1 LPVRHPVGSLLAALL
16 LALAIVSPARAQQAE
31 AAWLQIEAVRTLSE
45 AQARAQAYGRSFD
58 NVAGFRL
65 PSGWY
70 AIALGP
76 YAESLARADLVA
88 LRRAGLIPSDS
99 YVADASEYGQRFWPV
114 GAGARAAPGTAPS
127 ETRPSQ
133 EAAAPAEPAPPDY
146 VPDETPAEARRNE
159 LLMSGAERRE
169 VQEALQW
176 FGHYAAA
183 IDGAFGRGTRRAMS
197 EWQAAQGY
205 PVTGVLTT
213 RQRRQ
218 LVEAYA
224 APFEALGLAPVS
236 NAEAGIEMVM
246 PKNAVSYARTE
257 APFVHYDAVDGS
269 GLRVLLISQSGDEAT
284 LFGLYDIM
292 QSLEIVPPD
301 GPRERGARAFTL
313 RGVSP
318 DLSSHTEARL
328 EDGAIKGFTL
338 VWREGDPRVMER
350 VVGEMR
356 DSFRRLPGVL
366 PDAARAGE
374 TAEQRID
381 LLAGLQ
387 LRRPE
392 RTRTGFYVGRDG
404 AVLTTSAAVDGCA
417 RVTIG
422 PETAA
427 RVEARDAM
435 TGLALLRPET
445 VLAPRQVAAFGAG
458 TPRLR
463 SEVAVA
469 GYSYGDALSLPLV
482 TYGTLVDTRGLDGED
497 SVVRLSLDARPG
509 DAGGPVMDA
518 AGRVVGAL
526 QAQEDDGAR
535 RLPEDVAFAVDVP
548 TIVEFLSGAGLLPS
562 AAEAAEPRSPE
573 DLVDLA
579 ADMAVQVNC
588 WD

>member
-1 LPVRHPVGSLLAALL
+1 
-16 LALAIVSPARAQQAE
+16 
-31 AAWLQIEAVRTLSE
+31 
-45 AQARAQAYGRSFD
+45 
-58 NVAGFRL
+58 
-65 PSGWY
+65 
-70 AIALGP
+70 
-76 YAESLARADLVA
+76 
-88 LRRAGLIPSDS
+88 
-99 YVADASEYGQRFWPV
+99 
-114 GAGARAAPGTAPS
+114 
-127 ETRPSQ
+127 
-133 EAAAPAEPAPPDY
+133 
-146 VPDETPAEARRNE
+146 
-159 LLMSGAERRE
+159 
-169 VQEALQW
+169 
-176 FGHYAAA
+176 
-183 IDGAFGRGTRRAMS
+183 
-197 EWQAAQGY
+197 
-205 PVTGVLTT
+205 
-213 RQRRQ
+213 
-218 LVEAYA
+218 
-224 APFEALGLAPVS
+224 
-236 NAEAGIEMVM
+236 
-246 PKNAVSYARTE
+246 
-257 APFVHYDAVDGS
+257 
-269 GLRVLLISQSGDEAT
+269 
-284 LFGLYDIM
+284 
-292 QSLEIVPPD
+292 
-301 GPRERGARAFTL
+301 
-313 RGVSP
+313 
-318 DLSSHTEARL
+318 
-328 EDGAIKGFTL
+328 
-338 VWREGDPRVMER
+338 MER